1 MAGEYTMKK
10 SDTTNEL
17 QTLREENARLRA
29 KLQAAQTNNKP
40 AKHSRIRGRQ
50 IARWF
55 TMALAG
61 ALFVV
66 ASLILYF
73 TMTLVK
79 TDRFMEVAK
88 PIGESAAV
96 QQAVATRTTDA
107 LFDRVDV
114 EELAV
119 EVLPE
124 RVDFLAPEIAKQ
136 IETFAQKEAEKIL
149 ATEGFQ
155 QIWQQSVRTAHTR
168 FVTNLEN
175 YQGDGNIHVSDIY
188 NRLSE
193 RMQEG
198 KLSFLANKTL
208 PSKIGDI
215 TVMQVSWLPTASWIV
230 SNVDAV
236 RAFTILLFI
245 GLLAL
250 AVWLSVDRRRAFLG
264 IGWMISI
271 LSFLM
276 LISLRVVRE
285 IAVNAAQPIN
295 QQAVRD
301 IWVALAT
308 PLALQLIA
316 AILFGLAI
324 VLVAWLAGGSRSS
337 VAIKQRVDK
346 LFKGQV
352 HQSIFH
358 NGENAVSLW
367 FAKFQKM
374 LLVIVAAGFVASF
387 LFVPLNLGSIILLI
401 IIAVTL
407 VAIVRVLAAN
417 STATTQ
423 H

>member
-1 MAGEYTMKK
+1 MKK

-17 QTLREENARLRA
+17 QTLRDENARLRA
-29 KLQAAQTNNKP
+29 KLQAAQANNRP
-40 AKHSRIRGRQ
+40 AKHSRIRVRQ

-55 TMALAG
+55 TMAFAG

-79 TDRFMEVAK
+79 TDRFMEVAN
-88 PIGESAAV
+88 PIGESVAV
-96 QQAVATRTTDA
+96 QQAVATKTTDA

-175 YQGDGNIHVSDIY
+175 YEGDGNIHVSDIY

-193 RMQEG
+193 RMQDG

-285 IAVNAAQPIN
+285 IAVNAAQPVN

-301 IWVALAT
+301 IWAALAT
-308 PLALQLIA
+308 PLGLQLIA

-358 NGENAVSLW
+358 KGENAVSLW

-417 STATTQ
+417 STTTTQ